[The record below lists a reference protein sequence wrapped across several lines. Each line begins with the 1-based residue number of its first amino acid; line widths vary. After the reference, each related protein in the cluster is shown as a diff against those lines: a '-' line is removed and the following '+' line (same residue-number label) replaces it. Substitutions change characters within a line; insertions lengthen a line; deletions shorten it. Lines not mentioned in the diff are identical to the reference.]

1 MFNQRPALRIVLLF
15 AAGIALSSEIFL
27 PFSAAY
33 CLCALAVGGAL
44 LCLRKF
50 SNTAFFSILLQSAI
64 VLMGF
69 ALHTGQADQTRGIR
83 LDPKYTGEQIILYG
97 RVVSDSTVKGERLQ
111 YIIAADSI
119 MRNGMMDYEKR
130 NVIAVLQI
138 KEGKEWGRFCT
149 PGNYLC
155 MQASIDQ
162 FPSARNPGEFD
173 YGRYLELND
182 IHGVVDILH
191 VSLVSKTA
199 HYNLSSFVYSA
210 QKYFYT
216 TLDRLHEKRFSSFLK
231 GIVLGYRAD
240 LSEDVKQ
247 SFIDTGTIHI
257 LAVSGENVAFVALVL
272 YSIFELLR
280 FHRIAA
286 ALSGITGLVLYM
298 LITGSTASVVRATI
312 MAVVVLLGSCF
323 ERKSDIVN
331 SLSIAAL
338 LLFLWSTDTL
348 YDVGFQ
354 LSFAAVGSIIYF
366 YPKLIAAGEKMPK
379 KIREFPLVE
388 ESIKLLAVSL
398 AAQIGTLPFTA
409 YYFGKISFVS
419 CVANI
424 IVVPLSGL
432 NTILGFIELLTAPL
446 STALASCYAAVN
458 DCFLWFV
465 LWFVGAAARMPFAF
479 YNISSLGVSAV
490 VVYYCIVI
498 GIFVLRRK
506 NLKYAVI
513 AMLFAS
519 NGYLCFEILREH
531 TSLVRICSFDV
542 GQGDAFLADFPGHR
556 SLLIDSGPSN
566 RFVDAG
572 ERFIA
577 PYLKREGISSLNYA
591 VLTHPHADHYGG
603 IRRVA
608 QNIHIDTVV
617 VPSLPFYPL
626 PFQLLIDSLK
636 SMGICIRKVQ
646 SGDQLYIGNDVRI
659 YVLYPSVHNIR
670 NRNMNDCSI
679 VMKIYFGTT
688 SFLFTGD
695 AGEDI
700 EQALGRKYSVLLQS
714 DVLKVGH
721 HGADMSTGPEFLKK
735 VRPSM
740 ALISVGRKNMFGHPS
755 GKVLKELMKNG
766 VAVFR
771 TDMDHATIVESD
783 GRICRSVPWR
793 H

>member
-1 MFNQRPALRIVLLF
+1 M
-15 AAGIALSSEIFL
+15 
-27 PFSAAY
+27 
-33 CLCALAVGGAL
+33 
-44 LCLRKF
+44 
-50 SNTAFFSILLQSAI
+50 
-64 VLMGF
+64 
-69 ALHTGQADQTRGIR
+69 
-83 LDPKYTGEQIILYG
+83 
-97 RVVSDSTVKGERLQ
+97 
-111 YIIAADSI
+111 
-119 MRNGMMDYEKR
+119 
-130 NVIAVLQI
+130 
-138 KEGKEWGRFCT
+138 
-149 PGNYLC
+149 
-155 MQASIDQ
+155 
-162 FPSARNPGEFD
+162 
-173 YGRYLELND
+173 
-182 IHGVVDILH
+182 
-191 VSLVSKTA
+191 
-199 HYNLSSFVYSA
+199 
-210 QKYFYT
+210 
-216 TLDRLHEKRFSSFLK
+216 
-231 GIVLGYRAD
+231 
-240 LSEDVKQ
+240 
-247 SFIDTGTIHI
+247 
-257 LAVSGENVAFVALVL
+257 
-272 YSIFELLR
+272 
-280 FHRIAA
+280 
-286 ALSGITGLVLYM
+286 
-298 LITGSTASVVRATI
+298 
-312 MAVVVLLGSCF
+312 
-323 ERKSDIVN
+323 
-331 SLSIAAL
+331 
-338 LLFLWSTDTL
+338 
-348 YDVGFQ
+348 
-354 LSFAAVGSIIYF
+354 
-366 YPKLIAAGEKMPK
+366 
-379 KIREFPLVE
+379 
-388 ESIKLLAVSL
+388 
-398 AAQIGTLPFTA
+398 
-409 YYFGKISFVS
+409 
-419 CVANI
+419 
-424 IVVPLSGL
+424 
-432 NTILGFIELLTAPL
+432 
-446 STALASCYAAVN
+446 
-458 DCFLWFV
+458 
-465 LWFVGAAARMPFAF
+465 
-479 YNISSLGVSAV
+479 
-490 VVYYCIVI
+490 
-498 GIFVLRRK
+498 
-506 NLKYAVI
+506 
-513 AMLFAS
+513 
-519 NGYLCFEILREH
+519 
-531 TSLVRICSFDV
+531 RICSFDV

-626 PFQLLIDSLK
+626 PFQFLIDSLK

-793 H
+793 N